1 MGPTTLSTLFGAAER
16 GERPAT
22 QALFGALYDELH
34 RLARRE
40 LARHAGPVSVGATT
54 LLHQAYIAM
63 AAREGPDFPDRGRFM
78 AYAARVMRGLIID
91 HARQRCAQKRGG
103 LFEITAL
110 PSNVAG
116 SPADD
121 QELTR
126 IGDALDELAKTD
138 NDLAEIVDL
147 KFFCGFSFIEIAAL
161 QGVAERTVLR
171 KWEKARI
178 YLYRSIR
185 ASLSS

>member
-1 MGPTTLSTLFGAAER
+1 MVGGGSRPHRSNVTTRAPLRFEKARRGAHRMEPTTLSTLFGAAER
-16 GERPAT
+16 GERPAAE
-22 QALFGALYDELH
+22 ALFGALYDELH
-34 RLARRE
+34 RMARRE

-110 PSNVAG
+110 PGNVADN
-116 SPADD
+116 PADD
-121 QELTR
+121 KELTR

-138 NDLAEIVDL
+138 SDLAEIVDF
-147 KFFCGFSFIEIAAL
+147 KTKRGG
-161 QGVAERTVLR
+161 Q
-171 KWEKARI
+171 
-178 YLYRSIR
+178 
-185 ASLSS
+185 